1 MPTEVETQQVE
12 QMVRTLR
19 SQDMLTVVECLLILA
34 LGFILSRL
42 IQNAIAKMLEKS
54 ERIDPLLKPILR
66 TSFRVVWDL
75 AVILLV
81 AGVLGFQMTSIVAIL
96 SVVGLAVSLS
106 IQGILSNLAGGV
118 IVLMSKPFS
127 VGDFIETDGVTGT
140 VQGIS
145 FMHTRLATV
154 DSRSVLV
161 PNGQIANAKLINYS
175 NVPSRRIT
183 LPISISYDIAP
194 EAVREA
200 ALEALENVKKKMSY
214 ALETPVPQV
223 NLVSYGDSGINYELW
238 VWCKPANYLTLMYA
252 LNEEI
257 YTVFRQRGVEITY
270 PHVNV
275 HMVK

>member
-200 ALEALENVKKKMSY
+200 ALEALENVKKKMPH